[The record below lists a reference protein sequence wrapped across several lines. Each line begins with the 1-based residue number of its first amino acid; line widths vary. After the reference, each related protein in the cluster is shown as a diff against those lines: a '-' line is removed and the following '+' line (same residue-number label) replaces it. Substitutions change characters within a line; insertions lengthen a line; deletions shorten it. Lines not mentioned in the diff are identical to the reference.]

1 MPSATRFNLCV
12 AAICALL
19 LSAFMGQ
26 QAVIAQPKPQPKL
39 QSSPPEFRFYAQKKI
54 GTADLR
60 DGGGDSH
67 LLPESAQISQK
78 LNALVSPAV
87 QLSTDAEVAVERAR
101 WAKAWEPVG
110 LLAKAGHCTAFTTV
124 DDYTPTARWVVV
136 TFTYLPDGSVVNPSV
151 GDSTIK
157 VTDAQREFERSE
169 AIKKTLLAKFKACP
183 KLLAIPSLPPA
194 GVQAQYQLWI
204 KEPVAAGNKDI
215 RSNPPAANQDNG
227 GQVRGRVVRGK
238 SLAPHSK

>member
-1 MPSATRFNLCV
+1 MRSETRFNLCL
-12 AAICALL
+12 AAICGLL

-26 QAVIAQPKPQPKL
+26 QAVIAQLKPL
-39 QSSPPEFRFYAQKKI
+39 
-54 GTADLR
+54 
-60 DGGGDSH
+60 
-67 LLPESAQISQK
+67 
-78 LNALVSPAV
+78 
-87 QLSTDAEVAVERAR
+87 
-101 WAKAWEPVG
+101 
-110 LLAKAGHCTAFTTV
+110 
-124 DDYTPTARWVVV
+124 
-136 TFTYLPDGSVVNPSV
+136 

-157 VTDAQREFERSE
+157 VTDAQRQFERSE